1 MARQDRSEIEPVETC
16 ERREASCD
24 AGNSSHAPARPLA
37 LPVHTRSPT
46 MMFCSRYGSALLLA
60 LGMLSAHVADAYYYG
75 GYRYYGGP
83 AVVRRTTVVRGR
95 RGRWGRRLAQVDD
108 EDFDA
113 LAFLAESPA
122 TSPSM
127 APAASVAEEED
138 DATECDTILDIVETR
153 PEFSSLAAAL
163 ADLPMLREAMAT
175 PNRTDTFF
183 APTNDAIESLLE
195 WGGFVDRAEVRP
207 PRTGVLKTLLD
218 LVTVVSSD
226 GSRAVFNLFAGT
238 SVPIALDS
246 LTSSPSSSQRR
257 RDAQGIQEMLG
268 NVSFKA
274 LIVAYHAV
282 PGAVYSAEDL
292 KTIGADGPPENYLD
306 TALARILAAVAEL
319 EDPDAADSLDP
330 VATSSASEPLYI
342 DEFGGD
348 VYVKGIGSEAKV
360 VAADIEACNG
370 VVHAVSHVLLPVDGD
385 GELSEEQKARI
396 AEIRERS
403 DRLVAENLADLDDDD
418 DDGGAAPEAAPDD
431 DEDEAADDDEADNE
445 D

>member
-1 MARQDRSEIEPVETC
+1 
-16 ERREASCD
+16 
-24 AGNSSHAPARPLA
+24 
-37 LPVHTRSPT
+37 
-46 MMFCSRYGSALLLA
+46 MMFSSRYGSALLLA

-83 AVVRRTTVVRGR
+83 AVVRRTVVVRGR

-108 EDFDA
+108 EDFDP

-127 APAASVAEEED
+127 APAASVTEEED

-246 LTSSPSSSQRR
+246 LTSPSSSQRR

-268 NVSFKA
+268 NVSLKA
-274 LIVAYHAV
+274 LIIAYHAV

-306 TALARILAAVAEL
+306 TALARILAASAEL
-319 EDPDAADSLDP
+319 QDPDAGDSLDP
-330 VATSSASEPLYI
+330 VATSAASEPLYI

-360 VAADIEACNG
+360 VTADIEACNG
-370 VVHAVSHVLLPVDGD
+370 VVHAVSHVLLPLDGD

-403 DRLVAENLADLDDDD
+403 DRLVAEKLADLDDDD
-418 DDGGAAPEAAPDD
+418 EDEGAAPEAAPSDDD
-431 DEDEAADDDEADNE
+431 DEDEAADDDEADDDDDDDDGE

>member
-1 MARQDRSEIEPVETC
+1 MPFS
-16 ERREASCD
+16 
-24 AGNSSHAPARPLA
+24 
-37 LPVHTRSPT
+37 
-46 MMFCSRYGSALLLA
+46 SRYGSALLLA
-60 LGMLSAHVADAYYYG
+60 LGTLLSAHVADAYYYG
-75 GYRYYGGP
+75 GYVAYGGP
-83 AVVRRTTVVRGR
+83 AVVRRTVVVRGR

-108 EDFDA
+108 EDFDP

-122 TSPSM
+122 MSPSM

-153 PEFSSLAAAL
+153 PEFSSLAEAL

-246 LTSSPSSSQRR
+246 LTSSPSPSPRR
-257 RDAQGIQEMLG
+257 RDAQGIQDMLG
-268 NVSFKA
+268 NVSLKA
-274 LIVAYHAV
+274 LIIAYHAV

-306 TALARILAAVAEL
+306 TALARILAASAEL
-319 EDPDAADSLDP
+319 EDPDAVDSLDP
-330 VATSSASEPLYI
+330 VTSSSASEPLYI
-342 DEFGGD
+342 DEFDGD

-360 VAADIEACNG
+360 IDADIEACNG
-370 VVHAVSHVLLPVDGD
+370 VVHAVSHVLLPLDGD

-396 AEIRERS
+396 AEIRDRS
-403 DRLVAENLADLDDDD
+403 DRLVAEKLADLDDDD
-418 DDGGAAPEAAPDD
+418 DDGGAAPEAAPAD
-431 DEDEAADDDEADNE
+431 DEDEAADDDDEAADDDDDDDDKDE

>member
-1 MARQDRSEIEPVETC
+1 MARQDRSEMEPVETC
-16 ERREASCD
+16 EHREASCD
-24 AGNSSHAPARPLA
+24 AGISSHAPARPLS

-46 MMFCSRYGSALLLA
+46 MMFSSRYGSALLLA

-83 AVVRRTTVVRGR
+83 AVVRRTVVVRGR

-108 EDFDA
+108 EDFDP

-226 GSRAVFNLFAGT
+226 GSRAVFNLFAR
-238 SVPIALDS
+238 PYRARLAH
-246 LTSSPSSSQRR
+246 LTVVFPTPPRR
-257 RDAQGIQEMLG
+257 AGHPG
-268 NVSFKA
+268 N
-274 LIVAYHAV
+274 
-282 PGAVYSAEDL
+282 
-292 KTIGADGPPENYLD
+292 
-306 TALARILAAVAEL
+306 AR
-319 EDPDAADSLDP
+319 
-330 VATSSASEPLYI
+330 
-342 DEFGGD
+342 
-348 VYVKGIGSEAKV
+348 
-360 VAADIEACNG
+360 
-370 VVHAVSHVLLPVDGD
+370 
-385 GELSEEQKARI
+385 
-396 AEIRERS
+396 
-403 DRLVAENLADLDDDD
+403 
-418 DDGGAAPEAAPDD
+418 
-431 DEDEAADDDEADNE
+431 
-445 D
+445 